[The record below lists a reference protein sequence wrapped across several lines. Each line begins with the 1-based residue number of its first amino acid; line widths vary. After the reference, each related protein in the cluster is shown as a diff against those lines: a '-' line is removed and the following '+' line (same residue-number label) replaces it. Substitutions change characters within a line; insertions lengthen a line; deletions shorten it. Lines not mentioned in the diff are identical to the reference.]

1 MPAIYRSTRILAL
14 LTGALALCWLPAA
27 FPKTEITVGAYYF
40 PPVADINHNHEPQGL
55 LGDLIDGLEAA
66 NDDLDIRV
74 FYTSPK
80 RRYLDFE
87 AGLYDVIFF
96 ESADWGWSDRE
107 VTMSR
112 PILTD
117 EELYVALKKPGRDLS
132 FFEDISRHHI
142 VAMSGYHYGF
152 AELETD
158 TQALQ
163 AKFNIEFSDSHSRN
177 LQLIKA
183 DRPSIA
189 EVAIISRSY
198 LQMHLSEN
206 PEDWRKLL
214 ISDKLDQSY
223 QLRIVARKDGPVTA
237 TDVLNLM
244 APLVANGSYRLMVEK
259 WGLQMPQGFLT
270 GFDLP

>member
-1 MPAIYRSTRILAL
+1 MPGIYRLTRTLAL
-14 LTGALALCWLPAA
+14 LTGTLALCWLPAA
-27 FPKTEITVGAYYF
+27 YPKTEITVGAYYF
-40 PPVADINHNHEPQGL
+40 PPVAEVNHENQPRGL
-55 LGDLIDGLEAA
+55 LGDLIDGLEAV

-96 ESADWGWSDRE
+96 ESADWGWSDRN

-132 FFEDISRHHI
+132 FFDDISRHSI

-152 AELETD
+152 ADLETD
-158 TQALQ
+158 SEALQ
-163 AKFNIEFSDSHSRN
+163 AKFDIEFSDSHSRN

-183 DRPSIA
+183 DRPSVA

-206 PEDWRKLL
+206 PEDWRTLL
-214 ISDKLDQSY
+214 ISDKLDQRY
-223 QLRIVARKDGPVTA
+223 QLRIVAREDGPVTA
-237 TDVLNLM
+237 DDMLYLM
-244 APLVANGSYRLMVEK
+244 APLVTNGSYRLMVEK
-259 WGLQMPQGFLT
+259 WGLQLPAGFLT